1 MCGRFTRSTDK
12 DDLQRRFGFINPRN
26 IPLSPRYNIAP
37 SQNEPTVIV
46 KDNQR
51 ELTLMRWGL
60 IPHWAKD
67 ASIGYKMI
75 NARGETVAELPSF
88 KKPFRERRCL
98 VMADGFYE
106 WERSDK
112 KNKIPYHFVLKSREP
127 FAFAAIW
134 EQWKN
139 PEGELV
145 LTFSLITTPANELMT
160 KIHDRMPVILHEK
173 DEARWL
179 DPLLKDTDKLNE
191 LLKPY
196 PSDLMEAYEV
206 STRVNSAKH
215 DSPDCI
221 KPVEGGAI

>member
-12 DDLQRRFGFINPRN
+12 DDLQSRFGFINPRN
-26 IPLSPRYNIAP
+26 IPLSTRYNISP
-37 SQNEPTVIV
+37 TQNLPTVVINQ
-46 KDNQR
+46 DQR

-60 IPHWAKD
+60 IPSWAKD

-75 NARGETVAELPSF
+75 NARGETVAQKPSF
-88 KKPFRERRCL
+88 KRPFKDRRCL
-98 VMADGFYE
+98 VLADGFYE
-106 WERSDK
+106 WKRTDK

-127 FAFAAIW
+127 FAFAGLW
-134 EQWKN
+134 DEWKS
-139 PEGELV
+139 PEGEPILS
-145 LTFSLITTPANELMT
+145 FSLITIGANELMGQ
-160 KIHDRMPVILHEK
+160 IHDRMPVILHEE

-206 STRVNSAKH
+206 STIVNSAKH

-221 KPVEGGAI
+221 KPVEGGAL